1 MQLGCLAVRFARVDD
16 TAISLPIP
24 AAARRAPGEIIP
36 WRILIVT
43 LLGSALSNMDQS
55 LFGYAVPGV
64 MADLGISLG
73 GIGVLI
79 SLSFAAA
86 IGSASVIGPITQ
98 WLGARRVLAL
108 CVGISAALVG
118 LQALASTTLLFGGA
132 RVAGFAVGAA

>member
-1 MQLGCLAVRFARVDD
+1 MQPGCLAARVPRVDD
-16 TAISLPIP
+16 TVMSLPIP
-24 AAARRAPGEIIP
+24 TAARRAPGEIIP

-64 MADLGISLG
+64 MADLGISLS

-86 IGSASVIGPITQ
+86 IGSASAIGP
-98 WLGARRVLAL
+98 
-108 CVGISAALVG
+108 
-118 LQALASTTLLFGGA
+118 
-132 RVAGFAVGAA
+132 